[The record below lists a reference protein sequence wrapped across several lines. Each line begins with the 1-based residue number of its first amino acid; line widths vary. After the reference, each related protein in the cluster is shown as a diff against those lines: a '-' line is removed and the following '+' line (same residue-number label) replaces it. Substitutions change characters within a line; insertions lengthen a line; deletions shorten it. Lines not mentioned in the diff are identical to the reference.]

1 MDSKPNDTPGTD
13 SQTRHSLDTDAN
25 SPDMDGNPRQPP
37 GTPDMDGNPRQPPG
51 TPSDLDN
58 TPRHLLDTDAKPP
71 DTPDLPDLD
80 TPAPDL
86 RGAIVQSLT
95 LSNFRN
101 YAAVR
106 VDFSPGSNILV
117 GPNAQGKTNLLD
129 AILCLS
135 GLRPPRAR
143 SDRDLIRFDTE
154 NALIS
159 AQIQARQRLFNVE
172 IQLSRNG
179 RRKMSVNGV
188 GVKTSAALR
197 DLFHTVLFRPEDLLL
212 IRDGPA
218 ARRRFL
224 DAALSQIRPRY
235 AAALAAYHD
244 AWTQKTRILRDSD
257 AYPSLLRALPD
268 FSEQMILHGVTLIRY
283 RARYVQ
289 RLAQYAAFHHAQ
301 CSGGN
306 ESLSVRYQTVSAVP
320 DPAAP
325 PAIVETQLRQHME
338 AHQRAE
344 LAAKQCLSGP
354 HKDDFTVSVN
364 GYDARQWSS
373 QGQTRTA
380 ALALKLAEREIL
392 RNAADE
398 YPVLLLDDV
407 LSELDPVRQ
416 TYVLR
421 QISGGQRFLTCCEDN
436 RVPSGAVFRVRAGN
450 VSRTPPLSPSPL

>member
-1 MDSKPNDTPGTD
+1 M
-13 SQTRHSLDTDAN
+13 
-25 SPDMDGNPRQPP
+25 
-37 GTPDMDGNPRQPPG
+37 
-51 TPSDLDN
+51 
-58 TPRHLLDTDAKPP
+58 
-71 DTPDLPDLD
+71 
-80 TPAPDL
+80 
-86 RGAIVQSLT
+86 QSLT

-106 VDFSPGSNILV
+106 VDFSPGSNILA

-154 NALIS
+154 KAVIS
-159 AQIQARQRLFNVE
+159 AQIQARQRLFAVE
-172 IQLSRNG
+172 LQLSRNG

-188 GVKTSAALR
+188 SVKTAAALR

-301 CSGGN
+301 CSGGK

-325 PAIVETQLRQHME
+325 ADIVERQLRAHME
-338 AHQRAE
+338 SHRRAE
-344 LAAKQCLSGP
+344 IAAKQCLSGP

-380 ALALKLAEREIL
+380 VLALKLAEREIL
-392 RNAADE
+392 RNAAGE

-421 QISGGQRFLTCCEDN
+421 QISGGQRFLTCCEEN
-436 RVPSGAVFRVRAGN
+436 RVPSGVLFRVRAGN
-450 VSRTPPLSPSPL
+450 VSRTPPLVE

>member
-1 MDSKPNDTPGTD
+1 MDNKPRY
-13 SQTRHSLDTDAN
+13 SFV
-25 SPDMDGNPRQPP
+25 
-37 GTPDMDGNPRQPPG
+37 
-51 TPSDLDN
+51 
-58 TPRHLLDTDAKPP
+58 TDAKPP
-71 DTPDLPDLD
+71 NTDRLPDFDRQPPDTPDLDSQPPDFPPGTDGNPRHSSVTDAKTPELPDLD
-80 TPAPDL
+80 TPARDL
-86 RGAIVQSLT
+86 RGAVVQSLT

-101 YAAVR
+101 YAAVH
-106 VDFSPGSNILV
+106 VDFSPGSNVLV

-129 AILCLS
+129 AILCLA

-154 NALIS
+154 NAVIS
-159 AQIQARQRLFNVE
+159 AQIQARQRLFAVE
-172 IQLSRNG
+172 LQLTRNG

-188 GVKTSAALR
+188 VVKTAAALR

-289 RLAQYAAFHHAQ
+289 RLAQYAAFHHGQ
-301 CSGGN
+301 CSGGK

-325 PAIVETQLRQHME
+325 PGIVETQLRAHME

-354 HKDDFTVSVN
+354 HKDDFTVTIN

-407 LSELDPVRQ
+407 LSELDPARQ
-416 TYVLR
+416 TYALC
-421 QISGGQRFLTCCEDN
+421 QISGGQRFLTCCEEN
-436 RVPSGAVFRVRAGN
+436 RVPSGTMFRVRAGT
-450 VSRTPPLSPSPL
+450 VSRTHNGD